1 MCIRSVSINYSVELF
16 QGDYP
21 FMRWDSLFIQCFFE
35 KGIKEGLTIIQC
47 CIVYFIYLHYV
58 LNKPSVWKESVL
70 FTRDTAY
77 HKESLQSPLIKQIAI
92 WNKRIWRFFCY
103 NIRKDDIWN
112 SIICTHFHFIC
123 LDHKNMGKAARKKT
137 NKKKQFYKDPKVDET
152 ETPESK
158 ELLYGVSR
166 FLFIII
172 NSSIVLILRF
182 ELVRAELL
190 VPCLGMFNPICN
202 LKII

>member
-1 MCIRSVSINYSVELF
+1 MRLTLYTMFLWKGYKRGINYYSVLHCVLHLS
-16 QGDYP
+16 
-21 FMRWDSLFIQCFFE
+21 SLRTKQTKCLE
-35 KGIKEGLTIIQC
+35 RKC
-47 CIVYFIYLHYV
+47 S
-58 LNKPSVWKESVL
+58 LNKGYCLSQGIITK
-70 FTRDTAY
+70 
-77 HKESLQSPLIKQIAI
+77 PLIKQIAI